1 MIAPHL
7 PAARRGRMIDVSP
20 ITHREFDMIAL
31 PAGYPTDL
39 IAAFD
44 VLKTR
49 KRLGMDELKV
59 LALVEAAG
67 ESFYLSMAKAAKTDQ
82 AKKLLTRTSQEER
95 GHAHRILKALQIL
108 NGGEAMIL
116 PDNRDNPLAKDI
128 PNEIPLS
135 SDFLSMLEQAEFDG
149 DTHYQSWAEGEPNAE
164 IAKLLRQN
172 GAEETRHGERAQEV
186 KRLENFA

>member
-1 MIAPHL
+1 MI
-7 PAARRGRMIDVSP
+7 
-20 ITHREFDMIAL
+20 TL

-44 VLKTR
+44 MLKLR

-67 ESFYLSMAKAAKTDQ
+67 ELFYQSMARTARTDE

-108 NGGEAMIL
+108 GGESLIL
-116 PDNRDNPLAKDI
+116 PESKDNPLAQNV
-128 PNEIPLS
+128 PGEIPLS
-135 SDFLSMLEQAEFDG
+135 GEFLSMLEKAEFDG
-149 DTHYQSWAEGEPNAE
+149 DTHYQTWADSEPNAE

-172 GAEETRHGERAQEV
+172 GAEETRHGERAQQI
-186 KRLENFA
+186 KRLESFA